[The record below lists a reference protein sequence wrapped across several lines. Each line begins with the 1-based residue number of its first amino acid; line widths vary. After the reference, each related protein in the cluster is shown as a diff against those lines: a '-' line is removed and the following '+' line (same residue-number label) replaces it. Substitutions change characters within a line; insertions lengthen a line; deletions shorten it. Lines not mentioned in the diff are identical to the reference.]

1 MRHFSQKVKTTLV
14 TKNSITLSRKKSES
28 AKFGSKRVQNNPLG
42 EFGKLKLIFE
52 DFNVLGLIN

>member
-1 MRHFSQKVKTTLV
+1 MRQFSQKVKTTLV

-28 AKFGSKRVQNNPLG
+28 AKFGSKRVQNNLLG

-52 DFNVLGLIN
+52 DFNV